1 MTSFCGVSHET
12 CVSACKESPQRVRG
26 DRLFGYI
33 GSPARRSNGSYT
45 DPSNSSTTG
54 NPRPWSLP
62 GQVPSSTGRGW
73 IARDRDAR
81 EPGASGSVVT
91 RFLIVPERSAVM
103 IDASSSVHPIRT
115 RTDGLEGYVELDI
128 DADGHIDVDAG
139 VSGELS
145 LAVERLKSGNP
156 LEDRELRRRID
167 ARRFPTIT
175 GRITEVHTS
184 GNDGRHCVRGDVTF
198 RGMTRTHEDD
208 VTFTLTSG
216 GELKIDGRSTFD
228 VRDFGMQPPKILMLR
243 VHPEVTVAID
253 AVATTEV
260 TAP

>member
-1 MTSFCGVSHET
+1 M
-12 CVSACKESPQRVRG
+12 
-26 DRLFGYI
+26 
-33 GSPARRSNGSYT
+33 
-45 DPSNSSTTG
+45 
-54 NPRPWSLP
+54 
-62 GQVPSSTGRGW
+62 
-73 IARDRDAR
+73 
-81 EPGASGSVVT
+81 T

-167 ARRFPTIT
+167 ARRFPRIT

-184 GNDGRHCVRGDVTF
+184 GNDGRHRVRGDVTF